1 VTGGVVRGWLVDL
14 RDPALNRAGVVRPD
28 DLGAADLDRA
38 AGKRPDTRAGF
49 LLSRWVVRVLLGQA
63 LGEPPGRLRVAHR
76 DGGGPWLPAHPD
88 THVSWS
94 RSDGCLLLA
103 LSADGPLGVDV
114 EALRPVR
121 EPARVLEAVYPMAI
135 ALGTLDDPAH
145 FFGAWTLLE
154 AAVKATGR
162 GLAAGARDVDL
173 VRPAANGP
181 CVLRGVRNSGQLP
194 WTGEVLRLARPT
206 GGEVVAGFVHTGR
219 PAPVDLVAWP
229 QVSEQDSSDRF
240 DLLGTR

>member
-1 VTGGVVRGWLVDL
+1 MIRGWLVDL
-14 RDPALNRAGVVRPD
+14 RDPALNRAGVVRLD

-38 AGKRPDTRAGF
+38 AGKRADTRDGF
-49 LLSRWVVRVLLGQA
+49 LLSRWVVRVLLGRA
-63 LGEPPGRLRVAHR
+63 LDVRPGRLRLALR
-76 DGGGPWLPAHPD
+76 DLGLPWLPEHLD

-103 LSADGPLGVDV
+103 LSTDGPVGVDV
-114 EALRPVR
+114 ETLRPVR

-173 VRPAANGP
+173 VRPTADGP
-181 CVLRGVRNSGQLP
+181 CVLRGVRNSGPRP
-194 WTGEVLRLARPT
+194 WTGEVLRLARPS
-206 GGEVVAGFVHTGR
+206 GGEVVVGFVHTGR
-219 PAPVDLVAWP
+219 SVPVELVAWP
-229 QVSEQDSSDRF
+229 HVSDQDSPDRL